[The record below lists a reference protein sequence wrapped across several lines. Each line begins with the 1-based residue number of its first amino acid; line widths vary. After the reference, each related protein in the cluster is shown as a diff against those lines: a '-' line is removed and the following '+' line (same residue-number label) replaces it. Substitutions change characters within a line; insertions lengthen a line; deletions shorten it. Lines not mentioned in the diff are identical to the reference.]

1 MTITPPETSSLRRRI
16 IEPSDF
22 VADTSA
28 FVDVKIEGSVG
39 KASYSFIGPGVS
51 QNAAQT
57 INLVEP
63 HGFNVGAASMPH
75 GVTNNPHLHYT
86 VELFLCTRGEWR
98 FDFGEHAEQTL
109 TVRAGDVF
117 SAPPWIFRG
126 FTNTG
131 PDDGWLFV
139 VLGEDNTGGIIW
151 APSVLE
157 RAAETGLYLGLDN
170 AVIEAEGAVPA
181 DVIEP
186 LTADQLGDIDWYSD
200 ADLAA
205 RRVGRD
211 DLAWSSRALLSS
223 FVDGLGGELA
233 PVVGHGMSQDR
244 HQQPPITTPH
254 GFSLEWLRVAPG
266 ERTGIHRHS
275 DTQVMFCVEG
285 DWEIVLGEGDEREC
299 EAPSPGS
306 IVSVPSGV
314 WRDFLNIGAEPA
326 LAVIVNGSDSPTRL
340 EWHADVATA
349 AAEAGWGLDAAGAT
363 APISLLR
370 RVGS

>member
-1 MTITPPETSSLRRRI
+1 
-16 IEPSDF
+16 
-22 VADTSA
+22 
-28 FVDVKIEGSVG
+28 
-39 KASYSFIGPGVS
+39 
-51 QNAAQT
+51 
-57 INLVEP
+57 
-63 HGFNVGAASMPH
+63 
-75 GVTNNPHLHYT
+75 
-86 VELFLCTRGEWR
+86 
-98 FDFGEHAEQTL
+98 
-109 TVRAGDVF
+109 
-117 SAPPWIFRG
+117 
-126 FTNTG
+126 
-131 PDDGWLFV
+131 
-139 VLGEDNTGGIIW
+139 
-151 APSVLE
+151 
-157 RAAETGLYLGLDN
+157 
-170 AVIEAEGAVPA
+170 
-181 DVIEP
+181 
-186 LTADQLGDIDWYSD
+186 
-200 ADLAA
+200 
-205 RRVGRD
+205 
-211 DLAWSSRALLSS
+211 
-223 FVDGLGGELA
+223 
-233 PVVGHGMSQDR
+233 MSQDR

-285 DWEIVLGEGDEREC
+285 DWEIVLGEGNERER